1 VTDYVYIG
9 IGSNLGSRSQHL
21 ESAVRALEEIDDATV
36 VRRSRLYESA
46 PLGPAQPRFLNAA
59 VQMECGLAPQELLS
73 ILKQIELDQGRQRT
87 DRWGPRSLD
96 LDILLWDNQVVADAN
111 LQIPHLELHKRRFA
125 LEPLCDLAPTAK
137 HPLLGKSMS
146 ELLQRVL
153 AQDVVRLASRDWPW
167 ALRVGASGQ

>member
-9 IGSNLGSRSQHL
+9 MGSNLGSRSNHL
-21 ESAVRALEEIDDATV
+21 ESAVRALEQIGGGAG
-36 VRRSRLYESA
+36 VRRSCLYESA

-59 VQMECGLAPQELLS
+59 VQMECGLAPQRLLS

-96 LDILLWDNQVVADAN
+96 LDILLWDNRLVADAN

-125 LEPLCDLAPTAK
+125 LEPLCDLAPATK

-146 ELLQRVL
+146 ELLRSVL
-153 AQDVVRLASRDWPW
+153 VQDVVRLASRDWPA
-167 ALRVGASGQ
+167 ALREGASG